1 MTAADGAAA
10 ATEALPIA
18 EQLTQ
23 QLAPYLGPF
32 NAKIAVKTFAQRAL
46 KLAPEAVTLQH
57 LPALLDALR
66 PMLHTLV
73 GQASTDALMAQIQ
86 RKVR

>member
-1 MTAADGAAA
+1 MGASSVADQV
-10 ATEALPIA
+10 A
-18 EQLTQ
+18 E

-32 NAKIAVKTFAQRAL
+32 NAKVAVKTFSAKAL
-46 KLAPEAVTLQH
+46 KLAPEAVTSEH

-73 GQASTDALMAQIQ
+73 GQSSTDALLEEI
-86 RKVR
+86 RREVS